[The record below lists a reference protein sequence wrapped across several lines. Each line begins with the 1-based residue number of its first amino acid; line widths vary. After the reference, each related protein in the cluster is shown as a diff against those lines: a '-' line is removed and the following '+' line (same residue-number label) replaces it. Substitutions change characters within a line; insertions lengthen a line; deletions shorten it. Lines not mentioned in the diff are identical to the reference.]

1 MNPTSTASAEIT
13 SSRLLL
19 IIDPQ
24 LDFIN
29 GTLPVPGA
37 VEAMNALATYITTN
51 SSAYCLK
58 IITADSHPYN
68 HFSFLENGDQWPRHC
83 VHDTVGAAIWPS
95 LFSAVYST
103 PGDSHVFHKGQNKD
117 IEEYSIF
124 NNSAAT
130 AEITRLLCHHQIA
143 HIDLCGLAGDVCV
156 LSTLKDLLQL
166 FPALSVNVLTRYSP
180 SIDGGISLNAYLSH
194 LS

>member
-1 MNPTSTASAEIT
+1 MSSQSLDSESTLGIIQNNPMNPTSTASAEIT

-68 HFSFLENGDQWPRHC
+68 HFSFLENGGQWPRHC
-83 VHDTVGAAIWPS
+83 VHDKRGVES
-95 LFSAVYST
+95 LFAGGGSPY
-103 PGDSHVFHKGQNKD
+103 D
-117 IEEYSIF
+117 I
-124 NNSAAT
+124 
-130 AEITRLLCHHQIA
+130 
-143 HIDLCGLAGDVCV
+143 
-156 LSTLKDLLQL
+156 
-166 FPALSVNVLTRYSP
+166 
-180 SIDGGISLNAYLSH
+180 
-194 LS
+194 